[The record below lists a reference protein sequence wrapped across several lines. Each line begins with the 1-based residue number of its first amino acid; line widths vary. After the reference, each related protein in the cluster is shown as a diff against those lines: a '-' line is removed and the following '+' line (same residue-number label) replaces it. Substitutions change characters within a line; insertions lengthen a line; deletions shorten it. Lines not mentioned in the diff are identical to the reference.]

1 MDFIQIGYKTYKIIY
16 KEDVYDDNNNKCYGI
31 ADHNKQ
37 EIIID
42 NTFSQAIQNQALIHE
57 ILHAI
62 ADKYLLEV
70 NKNEREIDLL
80 ATGIYEMILDP
91 SNIETLKNLLMFGG
105 NKNEWK
111 SSI

>member
-1 MDFIQIGYKTYKIIY
+1 MDLLKIGYKTYKIIY
-16 KEDVYDDNNNKCYGI
+16 KEDVHDDYNNKCYGI

-37 EIIID
+37 EIVID
-42 NTFSQAIQNQALIHE
+42 NTFSQDIQNQALIHE
-57 ILHAI
+57 ILHTI

-91 SNIETLKNLLMFGG
+91 NNIETLKKLLMLGG
-105 NKNEWK
+105 SNNE
-111 SSI
+111 